1 MRNSPMTG
9 NLYFISQ
16 LVECFQT
23 LLKVVCVRIPNNL
36 VEFSSDIGVRIVFV
50 AIMTNEI
57 VIAKG
62 CENHLMQIEFER
74 AQDLMIG

>member
-1 MRNSPMTG
+1 VG
-9 NLYFISQ
+9 
-16 LVECFQT
+16 
-23 LLKVVCVRIPNNL
+23 LKVVRIPNNL
-36 VEFSSDIGVRIVFV
+36 FEFSSGIGVRIVFV
-50 AIMTNEI
+50 VIMTNEI

>member
-1 MRNSPMTG
+1 
-9 NLYFISQ
+9 
-16 LVECFQT
+16 
-23 LLKVVCVRIPNNL
+23 LKVVRIPNNL
-36 VEFSSDIGVRIVFV
+36 FEFSSGIGVRIVFV
-50 AIMTNEI
+50 VIMTNEN